1 MAPENGP
8 TIPEGHDG
16 QVDAPRREAVTE
28 LEVAEAVREPAER
41 IRHWCRLR
49 LLARNGD
56 RLAGDSIERASL
68 ISFAVRRGISA
79 EAIAKRCETEDVIG
93 RFVELTGGP
102 RGTSHTFEELAQEAG
117 LSTDLVARLRV
128 AAGLGDQLQADM
140 DDADMARGLALAL
153 EMGMP
158 AEALLQLTR
167 VLNDALTRV
176 AETETRLFHFYV
188 HERLRSDGLTGAE
201 LNAAT
206 DELSGPLKELIE
218 PAILYFHRKAWQRAT
233 REDFILHLLDEV
245 ASGEGEVGQLPV
257 AVLFADLAE
266 FTPLTEAMGDTAAA
280 EVVERFSDMVR
291 AAVSIFDGRLLK
303 QIGDEFMLI
312 FPSGAQAVACGRGLM
327 VQASE
332 ERQFPG
338 LRLGAHSGTALYREG
353 DYVGTTVNV
362 AARVA
367 SVAARGQ
374 FLVTEAIL
382 RDCRDVS
389 AMSVGRHLLKGLQ
402 GPIELYE
409 VAPSADPRPVDPV
422 CGMVIDAST
431 CTFTLDVSGVRYF
444 FCSEG
449 CRTQFA
455 EG

>member
-1 MAPENGP
+1 MPGARPIR
-8 TIPEGHDG
+8 TLT
-16 QVDAPRREAVTE
+16 EA
-28 LEVAEAVREPAER
+28 EVAEVVREPVER
-41 IRHWCRLR
+41 IRRWCDLG
-49 LLARNGD
+49 LLVRDGAG
-56 RLAGDSIERASL
+56 LAHDSIERASL

-93 RFVELTGGP
+93 RFVDLTGVP
-102 RGTSHTFEELAQEAG
+102 RGTSHTFEELAKDAG
-117 LSTDLVARLRV
+117 LDSDLVARLRV

-140 DDADMARGLALAL
+140 DDAEMARGLGLAL

-158 AEALLQLTR
+158 ADALLQLIR

-188 HERLRSDGLTGAE
+188 HERLRSEGLSGAE

-233 REDFILHLLDEV
+233 REDLILHLLDEI
-245 ASGEGEVGQLPV
+245 APGDGEVGQLPI

-291 AAVSIFDGRLLK
+291 AAVSTFDGRLLK

-312 FPSGAQAVACGRGLM
+312 FPSGAQAIACGRALM
-327 VQASE
+327 AQAGE
-332 ERQFPG
+332 EHQFPG
-338 LRLGAHSGTALYREG
+338 LRLGAHSGSALYREG
-353 DYVGTTVNV
+353 DYVGATVNV

-367 SVAARGQ
+367 SIAARGQ

-382 RDCRDVS
+382 HDCQNVDAVS
-389 AMSVGRHLLKGLQ
+389 AGRHALKGVKD
-402 GPIELYE
+402 PVELFQ

-422 CGMVIDAST
+422 CGMVIDVGT
-431 CTFTLDVSGVRYF
+431 CPFTLDGAEGTHF
-444 FCSEG
+444 FCSEE

-455 EG
+455 RG